1 MSDHL
6 LLPDRIA
13 LSSRRQG
20 GGIPPRP
27 TRNPR
32 RHGEQLSREVAQA
45 VAVATRI
52 RVVEGVDPG
61 LVFKVRATGRIT
73 DEVRIRLAQAASSWL
88 LIWA

>member
-20 GGIPPRP
+20 GRTPPTP
-27 TRNPR
+27 MRNPR

-73 DEVRIRLAQAASSWL
+73 DETFANRPGSCSRA
-88 LIWA
+88 